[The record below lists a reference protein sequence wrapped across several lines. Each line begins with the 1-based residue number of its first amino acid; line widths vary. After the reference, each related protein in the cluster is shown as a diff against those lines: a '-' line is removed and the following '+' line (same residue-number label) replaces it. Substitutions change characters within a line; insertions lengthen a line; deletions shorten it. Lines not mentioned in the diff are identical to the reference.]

1 MEASSVRTSQTSGS
15 KGFLRNLAQNHPWRF
30 VALFSIFQFCVY
42 GVGSAYELVVTSVV
56 CFHYVFAYFI
66 SLVVV
71 VPVLSTGRFG
81 AGIGVYIPFATIGFF
96 MEYYMEWVVTPNLI
110 APWAAVFWSV
120 FGLMTGFSADL
131 MHRFLPARVK
141 GTSRGVMIGLVVG
154 LADFCLTLAVLTFP
168 YRDPVS
174 GVLHLLYGWPI
185 MLPYL
190 LVSAAF
196 AGYAANAIAQ
206 HMRK

>member
-1 MEASSVRTSQTSGS
+1 
-15 KGFLRNLAQNHPWRF
+15 
-30 VALFSIFQFCVY
+30 
-42 GVGSAYELVVTSVV
+42 
-56 CFHYVFAYFI
+56 
-66 SLVVV
+66 
-71 VPVLSTGRFG
+71 
-81 AGIGVYIPFATIGFF
+81 
-96 MEYYMEWVVTPNLI
+96 MEWVVTPNLI

-141 GTSRGVMIGLVVG
+141 GASRGVMIGLVVG
-154 LADFCLTLAVLTFP
+154 LADFSLTLAVLTFP